1 MEKKAEMFAY
11 RNLRLCTKDCLCLY
25 VCPSGATDT
34 ENSIIDREKCIGCGK
49 CAAACPSGAIHMVP
63 YDYPPQQPKTKKP
76 PGAEFMTVMRSTLS
90 GMMVMPIQV
99 PLPMISRMEDMS
111 SMVRM

>member
-1 MEKKAEMFAY
+1 
-11 RNLRLCTKDCLCLY
+11 
-25 VCPSGATDT
+25 
-34 ENSIIDREKCIGCGK
+34 
-49 CAAACPSGAIHMVP
+49 
-63 YDYPPQQPKTKKP
+63 
-76 PGAEFMTVMRSTLS
+76 MTVMRSTLS